1 MSDFALPFQ
10 EGTLEP
16 YNPNVDELVYDCGYA
31 NITIPV
37 NDTNLN
43 SVAYDCGYSK
53 GGLCNLNGVAYDCEG
68 LGLNPSPNDKSFFD
82 CGNFNITMHNSSAE
96 IYRVLYECGYFFTE
110 QERNKKHKSNSPRLV
125 LPKLWIL
132 ALLLVQLAFIAC

>member
-1 MSDFALPFQ
+1 MSSTFALPFH
-10 EGTLEP
+10 EGPFDP
-16 YNPNVDELVYDCGYA
+16 YIPNVDELVYDCGYA

-53 GGLCNLNGVAYDCEG
+53 GGTWVG
-68 LGLNPSPNDKSFFD
+68 LAPSPKDRSFFN
-82 CGNFNITMHNSSAE
+82 CGYYNITIHNSSAE
-96 IYRVLYECGYFFTE
+96 IYRVLYECGYFFTSTE

-132 ALLLVQLAFIAC
+132 VLLLVQLAFIAC